1 MQLPFGSYG
10 TVYVRLTPFPDQERE
25 ILFSAGRLMQ
35 VIHVQQKGNPNNME
49 QFLNLISKEM
59 ESAFAEAG
67 YDSALGRVTVSNR
80 PDLCEYQCN
89 GAMAGAKRY
98 KKAPFMIADDV
109 AKALGDKN
117 GGAGSSVFSK
127 VDVVKPGFLNLDV
140 RESFLQSY
148 LQQMAADDRLGMPLP
163 EKPEKIIID
172 YGGPNVAKPLHV
184 GHLRSAV
191 IGESVKRIA
200 RFHGEDVIG
209 DIHLGDWGLQMGLV
223 ITELKKRMP
232 ELPYFDPSYT
242 DSYPEEAPFTVSE
255 LEEIYPFASAKS
267 KQDPDYYAEAMDNTR
282 RLQDGERGLY
292 ALWQKIVAVSVADM
306 KRNYANLDVTFD
318 LWNGEASVHPVIP
331 GMVEDMK
338 KTGVAYESQG
348 ALVIDVSKE
357 TDSKEIPPCI
367 VLKSDGASLYTTTDL
382 ATIKERVE
390 TYDPDKIIY
399 ITDKRQELHF
409 TQVFR
414 AAAKSGLVPEKTQ
427 LVHIGFGTMNG
438 RDGKPFK
445 TREGGVMRLETLIAD
460 IDEEMLSKI
469 STNPEIPA
477 EEAERTSRQVALAAL
492 KYGDLSNQASK
503 DYIFDIEKFTSFEGD
518 TGPYILYTIVRMR
531 SILQRYAAQ
540 AGAKDPASLKT
551 GEPASPVEKKLMM
564 DIAGFNAM
572 MEGAYTDCAPHRICA
587 YIYQLSNDFNS
598 FYHATR
604 ILTEENTAQKEAWIA
619 LLHLTERVL
628 TCCIDVL
635 GFSAPER
642 M

>member
-1 MQLPFGSYG
+1 
-10 TVYVRLTPFPDQERE
+10 
-25 ILFSAGRLMQ
+25 
-35 VIHVQQKGNPNNME
+35 ME

-59 ESAFAEAG
+59 ESAFEAAG
-67 YDSALGRVTVSNR
+67 YDRALGRVTVSNR

-98 KKAPFMIADDV
+98 HKAPFMIADDV
-109 AKALGDKN
+109 AKALSEKNDGD
-117 GGAGSSVFSK
+117 GSAVFSK
-127 VDVVKPGFLNLDV
+127 AEVVKPGFLNLDV
-140 RESFLQSY
+140 KESFLQAY
-148 LQQMAADDRLGMPLP
+148 LQQMSGDDRLGMPLP
-163 EKPEKIIID
+163 EKAQKIIID

-191 IGESVKRIA
+191 IGEAVKRIA

-232 ELPYFDPSYT
+232 ELPYFD
-242 DSYPEEAPFTVSE
+242 DSFTGEYPEEAPFTVSE
-255 LEEIYPFASAKS
+255 LEEIYPFASARS
-267 KQDPDYYAEAMDNTR
+267 KQDPEYYAEAMDTTR

-306 KRNYANLDVTFD
+306 KRNYENLDVSFD

-338 KTGVAYESQG
+338 KGGFAYESQG
-348 ALVIDVSKE
+348 ALVIDVAKE
-357 TDSKEIPPCI
+357 TDAKEIPPCI

-390 TYDPDKIIY
+390 KYHPDKIIY

-414 AAAKSGLVPEKTQ
+414 AAAKAGLVSPETE

-438 RDGKPFK
+438 KDGKPFK

-460 IDEEMLSKI
+460 IDAEMLSKI
-469 STNPEIPA
+469 STNPEIP
-477 EEAERTSRQVALAAL
+477 EDEAEKTSRQVALAAL

-531 SILQRYAAQ
+531 SILQRYSAQ
-540 AGAKDPASLKT
+540 SDAKDSASLKT
-551 GEPASPVEKKLMM
+551 GAPASAVEKKLMM

-604 ILTEENTAQKEAWIA
+604 ILTEEDQAQKESWIA

-628 TCCIDVL
+628 SCCISVL
-635 GFSAPER
+635 GFTAPER

>member
-1 MQLPFGSYG
+1 
-10 TVYVRLTPFPDQERE
+10 
-25 ILFSAGRLMQ
+25 
-35 VIHVQQKGNPNNME
+35 ME

-59 ESAFAEAG
+59 ESAFEAAG

-98 KKAPFMIADDV
+98 HKAPFMIADDV
-109 AKALGDKN
+109 AKALAAKN
-117 GGAGSSVFSK
+117 EGTGSDVFSK
-127 VDVVKPGFLNLDV
+127 VEVVKPGFLNLDV
-140 RESFLQSY
+140 DESFLRSY
-148 LQQMAADDRLGMPLP
+148 LQEMSVDDRLGMPVP
-163 EKPEKIIID
+163 EKAEKIIID

-191 IGESVKRIA
+191 IGEAVKRIA

-232 ELPYFDPSYT
+232 DLPYFDPDYT
-242 DSYPEEAPFTVSE
+242 GEYPEEAPFTVSE

-282 RLQDGERGLY
+282 RLQEGERGLY
-292 ALWQKIVAVSVADM
+292 ALWQKIVGVSVADM
-306 KRNYANLDVTFD
+306 KRNYENLNVSFD

-338 KTGVAYESQG
+338 KGGYAYESQG
-348 ALVIDVSKE
+348 ALVIDVAEE
-357 TDSKEIPPCI
+357 TDAKEIPPCI

-390 TYDPDKIIY
+390 KYNPDKIIY

-414 AAAKSGLVPEKTQ
+414 AAVKSGLAGPDTK
-427 LVHIGFGTMNG
+427 LIHIGFGTMNG
-438 RDGKPFK
+438 KDGKPFK

-460 IDEEMLSKI
+460 IDAEMLSKI

-477 EEAERTSRQVALAAL
+477 GEAEQTSRQVALAAL

-503 DYIFDIEKFTSFEGD
+503 EIQVPISCIRLSVCALFSSAMLPNLMPRTPRPSGQAYLQVLWK
-518 TGPYILYTIVRMR
+518 R
-531 SILQRYAAQ
+531 S
-540 AGAKDPASLKT
+540 S
-551 GEPASPVEKKLMM
+551 
-564 DIAGFNAM
+564 
-572 MEGAYTDCAPHRICA
+572 
-587 YIYQLSNDFNS
+587 
-598 FYHATR
+598 
-604 ILTEENTAQKEAWIA
+604 
-619 LLHLTERVL
+619 
-628 TCCIDVL
+628 
-635 GFSAPER
+635 
-642 M
+642 

>member
-1 MQLPFGSYG
+1 
-10 TVYVRLTPFPDQERE
+10 
-25 ILFSAGRLMQ
+25 
-35 VIHVQQKGNPNNME
+35 ME

-59 ESAFAEAG
+59 ESAFEAAG

-98 KKAPFMIADDV
+98 HKAPFMIADDV
-109 AKALGDKN
+109 AKALAAKN
-117 GGAGSSVFSK
+117 EGTGSDVFSK
-127 VDVVKPGFLNLDV
+127 VEVVKPGFLNLDV
-140 RESFLQSY
+140 DESFLRSY
-148 LQQMAADDRLGMPLP
+148 LQEMSVDDRLGMPVP
-163 EKPEKIIID
+163 EKAEKIIID

-191 IGESVKRIA
+191 IGEAVKRIA

-232 ELPYFDPSYT
+232 DLPYFDPDYT
-242 DSYPEEAPFTVSE
+242 GEYPEEAPFTVSE

-267 KQDPDYYAEAMDNTR
+267 KQDPDYYAEAMYNTR
-282 RLQDGERGLY
+282 RLQEGERGLY
-292 ALWQKIVAVSVADM
+292 ALWQKIVGVSVADM
-306 KRNYANLDVTFD
+306 KRNYENLNVSFD

-338 KTGVAYESQG
+338 KGGYAYESQG
-348 ALVIDVSKE
+348 ALVIDVAEE
-357 TDSKEIPPCI
+357 TDAKEIPPCI

-390 TYDPDKIIY
+390 KYNPDKIIY

-414 AAAKSGLVPEKTQ
+414 AAVKSGLAGPDTK
-427 LVHIGFGTMNG
+427 LIHIGFGTMNG
-438 RDGKPFK
+438 KDGKPFK

-460 IDEEMLSKI
+460 IDAEMLSKI

-477 EEAERTSRQVALAAL
+477 GEAEQTSRQVALAAL

-531 SILQRYAAQ
+531 SILQRYAAEPD
-540 AGAKDPASLKT
+540 AKDPASLRT
-551 GEPASPVEKKLMM
+551 GVPASSVEKKLMM

-604 ILTEENTAQKEAWIA
+604 ILTEQDQAQKESWIA

-628 TCCIDVL
+628 SCCINVL

>member
-1 MQLPFGSYG
+1 
-10 TVYVRLTPFPDQERE
+10 
-25 ILFSAGRLMQ
+25 
-35 VIHVQQKGNPNNME
+35 ME

-59 ESAFAEAG
+59 ESAFEAAG
-67 YDSALGRVTVSNR
+67 YDRALGRVTVSNR

-98 KKAPFMIADDV
+98 HKAPFMIADDV
-109 AKALGDKN
+109 AKALSEKNDGD
-117 GGAGSSVFSK
+117 GSAVFSK
-127 VDVVKPGFLNLDV
+127 AEVVKPGFLNLDV
-140 RESFLQSY
+140 KESFLQAY
-148 LQQMAADDRLGMPLP
+148 LQQMSGDDRLGMPLP
-163 EKPEKIIID
+163 EKAQKIIID

-191 IGESVKRIA
+191 IGEAVKRIA

-232 ELPYFDPSYT
+232 ELPYFD
-242 DSYPEEAPFTVSE
+242 DSFTGEYPEEAPFTVSE
-255 LEEIYPFASAKS
+255 LEEIYPFASARS
-267 KQDPDYYAEAMDNTR
+267 KQDPEYYAEAMDTTR

-306 KRNYANLDVTFD
+306 KRNYENLDVSFD

-338 KTGVAYESQG
+338 KGGFAYESQG
-348 ALVIDVSKE
+348 ALVIDVAKE
-357 TDSKEIPPCI
+357 TDAKEIPPCI

-390 TYDPDKIIY
+390 KYHPDKIIY

-414 AAAKSGLVPEKTQ
+414 AAAKAGLVSPETE

-438 RDGKPFK
+438 KDGKPFK

-460 IDEEMLSKI
+460 IDAEMLSKI
-469 STNPEIPA
+469 STNPEIP
-477 EEAERTSRQVALAAL
+477 EDEAEKTSRQVALAAL

-531 SILQRYAAQ
+531 SILQRYSAQ
-540 AGAKDPASLKT
+540 PDAKDPASLKT
-551 GEPASPVEKKLMM
+551 GAPASAVEKKLMM

-604 ILTEENTAQKEAWIA
+604 ILTEEDQAQKESWIA

-628 TCCIDVL
+628 SCCISVL
-635 GFSAPER
+635 GFTAPER

>member
-1 MQLPFGSYG
+1 
-10 TVYVRLTPFPDQERE
+10 
-25 ILFSAGRLMQ
+25 
-35 VIHVQQKGNPNNME
+35 
-49 QFLNLISKEM
+49 
-59 ESAFAEAG
+59 
-67 YDSALGRVTVSNR
+67 
-80 PDLCEYQCN
+80 
-89 GAMAGAKRY
+89 
-98 KKAPFMIADDV
+98 
-109 AKALGDKN
+109 
-117 GGAGSSVFSK
+117 
-127 VDVVKPGFLNLDV
+127 
-140 RESFLQSY
+140 
-148 LQQMAADDRLGMPLP
+148 
-163 EKPEKIIID
+163 
-172 YGGPNVAKPLHV
+172 
-184 GHLRSAV
+184 
-191 IGESVKRIA
+191 
-200 RFHGEDVIG
+200 
-209 DIHLGDWGLQMGLV
+209 MGLV

-232 ELPYFDPSYT
+232 DLPYFDPDYT
-242 DSYPEEAPFTVSE
+242 GEYPEEAPFTVSE

-282 RLQDGERGLY
+282 RLQEGERGLY
-292 ALWQKIVAVSVADM
+292 ALWQKIVGVSVADM
-306 KRNYANLDVTFD
+306 KRNYENLNVSFD

-338 KTGVAYESQG
+338 KGGYAYESQG
-348 ALVIDVSKE
+348 ALVIDVAEE
-357 TDSKEIPPCI
+357 TDAKEIPPCI

-390 TYDPDKIIY
+390 KYNPDKIIY

-414 AAAKSGLVPEKTQ
+414 AAVKSGLAGPDTK
-427 LVHIGFGTMNG
+427 LIHIGFGTMNG
-438 RDGKPFK
+438 KDGKPFK

-460 IDEEMLSKI
+460 IDAEMLSKI

-477 EEAERTSRQVALAAL
+477 GEAEQTSRQVALAAL

-531 SILQRYAAQ
+531 SILQRYAAEPD
-540 AGAKDPASLKT
+540 AKDPASLRT
-551 GEPASPVEKKLMM
+551 GVPASAVEKKLMM

-604 ILTEENTAQKEAWIA
+604 ILTEQDQAQKESWIA

-628 TCCIDVL
+628 SCCINVL

>member
-1 MQLPFGSYG
+1 
-10 TVYVRLTPFPDQERE
+10 
-25 ILFSAGRLMQ
+25 
-35 VIHVQQKGNPNNME
+35 
-49 QFLNLISKEM
+49 M
-59 ESAFAEAG
+59 ESAFEAAG

-98 KKAPFMIADDV
+98 RKAPFMIADDV
-109 AKALGDKN
+109 AGALAAKN
-117 GGAGSSVFSK
+117 DGTGSAVFSK
-127 VDVVKPGFLNLDV
+127 VEVVKPGFLNLDV
-140 RESFLQSY
+140 KESFLQSY
-148 LQQMAADDRLGMPLP
+148 LQQMSADDRLGMPLP

-191 IGESVKRIA
+191 IGEAVKRIA

-232 ELPYFDPSYT
+232 GLPYFDPSFEGE
-242 DSYPEEAPFTVSE
+242 YPDEAPFTVSE
-255 LEEIYPFASAKS
+255 LEEIYPFASARS
-267 KQDPDYYAEAMDNTR
+267 KQDPEYYAEAMDNTR

-306 KRNYANLDVTFD
+306 KRNYENLDVSFD

-331 GMVEDMK
+331 GMVEEMK
-338 KTGVAYESQG
+338 KGGYAYESQG
-348 ALVIDVSKE
+348 ALVIDVAEE

-390 TYDPDKIIY
+390 KYHPDKIIY

-414 AAAKSGLVPEKTQ
+414 AAARSGLVGGDTE

-438 RDGKPFK
+438 KDGKPLK
-445 TREGGVMRLETLIAD
+445 TREGGVMRLEHLIAD
-460 IDEEMLSKI
+460 IDTEMLSKI

-477 EEAERTSRQVALAAL
+477 EEAEQTSRQVALAAL

-503 DYIFDIEKFTSFEGD
+503 DYVFDIEKFTSFEGD

-531 SILQRYAAQ
+531 SIMQRYAEQ
-540 AGAKDPASLKT
+540 SGAKDPASLRT
-551 GEPASPVEKKLMM
+551 GLPAGPVEKKLMM

-572 MEGAYTDCAPHRICA
+572 MEGAYADCAPHRVCA

-604 ILTEENTAQKEAWIA
+604 ILTEQDQAQKESWIA
-619 LLHLTERVL
+619 LLYLTERVL
-628 TCCIDVL
+628 SRCIDVL
-635 GFSAPER
+635 GFSAPSR

>member
-1 MQLPFGSYG
+1 
-10 TVYVRLTPFPDQERE
+10 
-25 ILFSAGRLMQ
+25 
-35 VIHVQQKGNPNNME
+35 ME

-59 ESAFAEAG
+59 ESAFEAAG

-98 KKAPFMIADDV
+98 RKAPFMIADDV
-109 AKALGDKN
+109 VKALSAKN
-117 GGAGSSVFSK
+117 DGTGSAVFSRAE
-127 VDVVKPGFLNLDV
+127 VVKPGFLNLDV

-148 LQQMAADDRLGMPLP
+148 LQQMSGDDRLGMPLP
-163 EKPEKIIID
+163 EKASKIIID

-191 IGESVKRIA
+191 IGEAVKRIA

-232 ELPYFDPSYT
+232 ELPYFDPEYAG
-242 DSYPEEAPFTVSE
+242 DYPEQAPFTVSE

-267 KQDPDYYAEAMDNTR
+267 KKDPAYYAEAMDNTR

-292 ALWQKIVAVSVADM
+292 ALWQKIVGVSVADM
-306 KRNYANLDVTFD
+306 KRNYENLDVSFD

-338 KTGVAYESQG
+338 KGGYAYESQG
-348 ALVIDVSKE
+348 ALVIDVAEE

-390 TYDPDKIIY
+390 KYNPDKIIY

-414 AAAKSGLVPEKTQ
+414 AARKAGLIGPDTE
-427 LVHIGFGTMNG
+427 LIHIGFGTMNG
-438 RDGKPFK
+438 KDGRPFK
-445 TREGGVMRLETLIAD
+445 TREGGVMRLETLISD
-460 IDEEMLSKI
+460 IDAEMLSKI
-469 STNPEIPA
+469 STNPDIPA
-477 EEAERTSRQVALAAL
+477 DEAEKTSRQVALAAL

-531 SILQRYAAQ
+531 SILQRYAEEP
-540 AGAKDPASLKT
+540 GAKDPALLT
-551 GEPASPVEKKLMM
+551 AGEPAGAVEKKLMM

-572 MEGAYTDCAPHRICA
+572 MEGAFTDCAPHRICA

-598 FYHATR
+598 FYHSTR
-604 ILTEENTAQKEAWIA
+604 ILTEEDRKQKESWIA

-628 TCCIDVL
+628 SCCINVL
-635 GFSAPER
+635 GFSAPAR

>member
-1 MQLPFGSYG
+1 
-10 TVYVRLTPFPDQERE
+10 
-25 ILFSAGRLMQ
+25 
-35 VIHVQQKGNPNNME
+35 ME
-49 QFLNLISKEM
+49 QFLNQISKEM
-59 ESAFAEAG
+59 ASAFEAAG
-67 YDSALGRVTVSNR
+67 YDGALGRVTVSNR

-98 KKAPFMIADDV
+98 RKAPFMIAEDV
-109 AKALGDKN
+109 AKALAEKN
-117 GGAGSSVFSK
+117 EGAGSSVFSK
-127 VDVVKPGFLNLDV
+127 AEVVKPGFLNLDV
-140 RESFLQSY
+140 QESFLKAY
-148 LQQMAADDRLGMPLP
+148 LNEMKTDSRLGMPLP

-191 IGESVKRIA
+191 IGEAVKRIA

-232 ELPYFDPSYT
+232 DLPYFDP
-242 DSYPEEAPFTVSE
+242 DFKGEYPEEAPFTVSA

-267 KQDPDYYAEAMDNTR
+267 KEDPAYYAEAMDNTR

-306 KRNYANLDVTFD
+306 KRNYENLNVSFD
-318 LWNGEASVHPVIP
+318 LWNGEASVHGIIP
-331 GMVEDMK
+331 GMVSKMKED
-338 KTGVAYESQG
+338 GCAYESQG
-348 ALVIDVSKE
+348 ALVVDVSKDS
-357 TDSKEIPPCI
+357 DSKEIPPCI

-390 TYDPDKIIY
+390 KYHPDRIIY

-414 AAAKSGLVPEKTQ
+414 AARKCGLIGDDTD

-445 TREGGVMRLETLIAD
+445 TREGGVMRLETLIGD
-460 IDEEMLSKI
+460 IDREMLSKI

-477 EEAERTSRQVALAAL
+477 EEAEQTSRQVALAAL

-540 AGAKDPASLKT
+540 EQERGQQAKDPASLELK
-551 GEPASPVEKKLMM
+551 EPAGPVEKKLMM
-564 DIAGFNAM
+564 DLAGFNAM
-572 MEGAYTDCAPHRICA
+572 MEGAYADCAPHRVCA
-587 YIYQLSNDFNS
+587 YIYQLSNDFNT
-598 FYHATR
+598 FYHSTR
-604 ILTEENTAQKEAWIA
+604 ILTEKDTARKEAWIA
-619 LLHLTERVL
+619 LLSLTERVL
-628 TCCIDVL
+628 AQCIDVL
-635 GFSAPER
+635 GFSAPDR

>member
-1 MQLPFGSYG
+1 M
-10 TVYVRLTPFPDQERE
+10 D
-25 ILFSAGRLMQ
+25 
-35 VIHVQQKGNPNNME
+35 

-59 ESAFAEAG
+59 ESAFEAAG
-67 YDSALGRVTVSNR
+67 YDRALGKVTVSNR

-98 KKAPFMIADDV
+98 HKAPFMIADDV
-109 AKALGDKN
+109 AKALSEKN
-117 GGAGSSVFSK
+117 DGEGSSVFSK
-127 VDVVKPGFLNLDV
+127 AEVVKPGFLNLDV
-140 RESFLQSY
+140 KESFLQSY
-148 LQQMAADDRLGMPLP
+148 LQQMSADERLGMPLP
-163 EKPEKIIID
+163 EKAEKIIID

-191 IGESVKRIA
+191 IGEAVKRIA

-232 ELPYFDPSYT
+232 GLPYFDPEFT
-242 DSYPEEAPFTVSE
+242 GEYPEDAPFTVSE
-255 LEEIYPFASAKS
+255 LEEIYPFASARS
-267 KQDPDYYAEAMDNTR
+267 KEDPEYYAEAMDTTR

-306 KRNYANLDVTFD
+306 KRNYEKLDVSFD

-338 KTGVAYESQG
+338 KGGFAYESQG
-348 ALVIDVSKE
+348 ALVIDVAKD
-357 TDSKEIPPCI
+357 TDAKEIPPCI

-390 TYDPDKIIY
+390 KYHPDKIIY

-414 AAAKSGLVPEKTQ
+414 AAAKAGLVGPETE

-438 RDGKPFK
+438 KDGKPFK

-460 IDEEMLSKI
+460 IDAEMLSKI
-469 STNPEIPA
+469 STNPDIPA
-477 EEAERTSRQVALAAL
+477 EEAGQTSRQVALAAL

-531 SILQRYAAQ
+531 SILQRYSAQ
-540 AGAKDPASLKT
+540 ADAKDPASLKT
-551 GEPASPVEKKLMM
+551 GAPASAVEKKLMM

-604 ILTEENTAQKEAWIA
+604 ILTEQDQAQKESWIA

-628 TCCIDVL
+628 SCCISVL

>member
-1 MQLPFGSYG
+1 
-10 TVYVRLTPFPDQERE
+10 
-25 ILFSAGRLMQ
+25 
-35 VIHVQQKGNPNNME
+35 ME

-59 ESAFAEAG
+59 ESAFDAAG

-98 KKAPFMIADDV
+98 HKAPFMIADDV
-109 AKALGDKN
+109 AKALAAKN
-117 GGAGSSVFSK
+117 EGTGSDVFSK
-127 VDVVKPGFLNLDV
+127 VEVVKPGFLNLDV
-140 RESFLQSY
+140 DESFLRSY
-148 LQQMAADDRLGMPLP
+148 LQEMSVDDRLGMPVP
-163 EKPEKIIID
+163 EKAEKIIID

-191 IGESVKRIA
+191 IGEAVKRIA

-232 ELPYFDPSYT
+232 DLPYFDPDYT
-242 DSYPEEAPFTVSE
+242 GEYPEEAPFTVSE

-282 RLQDGERGLY
+282 RLQEGERGLY
-292 ALWQKIVAVSVADM
+292 ALWQKIVGVSVADM
-306 KRNYANLDVTFD
+306 KRNYENLNVSFD

-338 KTGVAYESQG
+338 KGGYAYESQG
-348 ALVIDVSKE
+348 ALVIDVAEE
-357 TDSKEIPPCI
+357 TDAKEIPPCI

-390 TYDPDKIIY
+390 KYNPDKIIY

-414 AAAKSGLVPEKTQ
+414 AAVKSGLAGPDTK
-427 LVHIGFGTMNG
+427 LIHIGFGTMNG
-438 RDGKPFK
+438 KDGKPFK

-460 IDEEMLSKI
+460 IDAEMLSKI

-477 EEAERTSRQVALAAL
+477 GEAEQTSRQVALAAL

-531 SILQRYAAQ
+531 SILQRYAAEPD
-540 AGAKDPASLKT
+540 AKDPASLRT
-551 GEPASPVEKKLMM
+551 GVPASAVEKKLMM

-604 ILTEENTAQKEAWIA
+604 ILTEQDQAQKESWIA

-628 TCCIDVL
+628 SCCINVL

>member
-1 MQLPFGSYG
+1 M
-10 TVYVRLTPFPDQERE
+10 
-25 ILFSAGRLMQ
+25 A
-35 VIHVQQKGNPNNME
+35 
-49 QFLNLISKEM
+49 
-59 ESAFAEAG
+59 SAFEAAG
-67 YDSALGRVTVSNR
+67 YDRALGRVTVSNR

-98 KKAPFMIADDV
+98 RKAPFMIAEDV
-109 AKALGDKN
+109 VKALSEKN
-117 GGAGSSVFSK
+117 GGEGSAVFSK
-127 VDVVKPGFLNLDV
+127 AEVVKPGFLNLDV
-140 RESFLQSY
+140 SESFLQKY
-148 LQQMAADDRLGMPLP
+148 LEEMGRDDRLGMPLP
-163 EKPEKIIID
+163 DKAEKIIID

-191 IGESVKRIA
+191 IGEAVKRIA

-232 ELPYFDPSYT
+232 DLPYFDEAYAG
-242 DSYPEEAPFTVSE
+242 DYPEEAPFTVSE
-255 LEEIYPFASAKS
+255 LEEIYPFASARS

-306 KRNYANLDVTFD
+306 KRNYANLDVSFD

-338 KTGVAYESQG
+338 KSGVAYESQG
-348 ALVIDVSKE
+348 ALVIDVARE

-390 TYDPDKIIY
+390 TWHPDRIIY

-414 AAAKSGLVPEKTQ
+414 AAEKSGLVGPETD

-460 IDEEMLSKI
+460 IDAEMLSKI

-477 EEAERTSRQVALAAL
+477 EEAEKTSRQVALAAL

-531 SILQRYAAQ
+531 SILQRYAAMED
-540 AGAKDPASLKT
+540 AKDPAALCPGRPA
-551 GEPASPVEKKLMM
+551 GEVEKKLMM

-572 MEGAYTDCAPHRICA
+572 MEGAYADCAPHRVCA

-604 ILTEENTAQKEAWIA
+604 ILTEKDQARKESWIG

-628 TCCIDVL
+628 SRCIDVL

>member
-1 MQLPFGSYG
+1 
-10 TVYVRLTPFPDQERE
+10 
-25 ILFSAGRLMQ
+25 
-35 VIHVQQKGNPNNME
+35 
-49 QFLNLISKEM
+49 M
-59 ESAFAEAG
+59 ESAFEAAG
-67 YDSALGRVTVSNR
+67 YDSSLGRVTVSNR

-98 KKAPFMIADDV
+98 RKAPFMIADDV
-109 AKALGDKN
+109 AGALAAKN
-117 GGAGSSVFSK
+117 DGAGSAVFSK
-127 VDVVKPGFLNLDV
+127 VEVVKPGFLNLDV
-140 RESFLQSY
+140 KESFLQSY
-148 LQQMAADDRLGMPLP
+148 LQQMSADDRLGMPLP

-191 IGESVKRIA
+191 IGEAVKRIA

-232 ELPYFDPSYT
+232 GLPYFDPSFEGE
-242 DSYPEEAPFTVSE
+242 YPDEAPFTVSE

-267 KQDPDYYAEAMDNTR
+267 KQDPEYYAEAMDNTR

-306 KRNYANLDVTFD
+306 KRNYENLDVSFD

-331 GMVEDMK
+331 GMVEEMK
-338 KTGVAYESQG
+338 KGGYAYESQG
-348 ALVIDVSKE
+348 ALVIDVAEE

-390 TYDPDKIIY
+390 KYHPDKIIY

-414 AAAKSGLVPEKTQ
+414 AAARSGLVGGDTE

-438 RDGKPFK
+438 KDGKPFK
-445 TREGGVMRLETLIAD
+445 TREGGVMRLEHLIAD
-460 IDEEMLSKI
+460 IDAEMLSKI

-477 EEAERTSRQVALAAL
+477 EEAEQTSRQVALAAL

-503 DYIFDIEKFTSFEGD
+503 DYVFDIEKFTSFEGD

-531 SILQRYAAQ
+531 SIMQRYAEQ
-540 AGAKDPASLKT
+540 SGAKDPASLRT
-551 GEPASPVEKKLMM
+551 GLPAGPVEKKLMM

-572 MEGAYTDCAPHRICA
+572 MEGAYADCAPHRVCA

-604 ILTEENTAQKEAWIA
+604 ILTEQDQAQKESWIA
-619 LLHLTERVL
+619 LLYLTERVL
-628 TCCIDVL
+628 SRCIDVL
-635 GFSAPER
+635 GFSAPSR